1 MSAAANHPFRM
12 NDESSAFGGSPQVK
26 FQQYHHPS
34 HIHQTSTHRGASSH
48 CRLLCPHSSHK
59 QAPEQTPKT
68 PPSITNTSSPHPNQH
83 TSPSPNS
90 QPPTTACPHHSSQQ
104 MKKGKGRGERRA
116 TRNATPRSQREDY
129 REARIPHSQQ
139 NAASKNTFN
148 PEPPK
153 NTIRV
158 SPNRP
163 NLPLP

>member
-1 MSAAANHPFRM
+1 MSQVHLGGLLRSSFNSIIIQATYTRHQHTAVLRPIA
-12 NDESSAFGGSPQVK
+12 DSSAHTPAINKPQNK
-26 FQQYHHPS
+26 PPKHH
-34 HIHQTSTHRGASSH
+34 QASQK
-48 CRLLCPHSSHK
+48 P
-59 QAPEQTPKT
+59 
-68 PPSITNTSSPHPNQH
+68 NTSSPHPNQH

-116 TRNATPRSQREDY
+116 TRNATPRSRREDY